1 MFDNVVFDELI
12 AQMRAFTA
20 ETKKA
25 STSTTTAPDIVVR
38 AGTRM
43 CVRRS
48 GFGSSEKS

>member
-38 AGTRM
+38 AGTRT